1 MGRSSVWSMGVESA
15 PPCGTPYTAAPLYRP
30 PVPYR
35 PYRSSMVFNVVPTAF
50 EVALVAGILAYKCG
64 TPFAALTAGTLGAYT
79 AFTFAVTQVGCA
91 ALCCAVLCSAV
102 AVYRGLLCVFV
113 CALCLC
119 RLHPLPRVAEG
130 GGHPSRTPP
139 PPHPLRR
146 TALQWRTRFRRD
158 MNRAEAAASSRAIDS
173 LINYQTV
180 KYFGNEAHEQA
191 RCVGVQR
198 GCGPA

>member
-1 MGRSSVWSMGVESA
+1 MGVESA

-113 CALCLC
+113 CAWGEALVPPPPPPPGGGGWGSPFPHPTTSPPAASH
-119 RLHPLPRVAEG
+119 RAAVAHPLPPRHEPRRG
-130 GGHPSRTPP
+130 GGLLAGHRF
-139 PPHPLRR
+139 PHQLPDGQVLWERGAR
-146 TALQWRTRFRRD
+146 AGAVRW
-158 MNRAEAAASSRAIDS
+158 RAERVWA
-173 LINYQTV
+173 
-180 KYFGNEAHEQA
+180 
-191 RCVGVQR
+191 GVM
-198 GCGPA
+198 